1 VTLGK
6 LTDLQVRILR
16 DLAVVRPR
24 WTLTGGGALAGLH
37 TKHRSTRDLDL
48 FWRGAGQL
56 GELPRDVT
64 RLLES
69 DHLEVDP
76 VQITPAFC
84 RLRVTGG
91 GETVLVDLVADAAP
105 VVEEPRETA
114 FQDVS
119 ILVDTRHEI
128 LVSKLCSLL
137 ERSELR
143 DLEDLRVLLEGGG
156 DLERAVSEAPSKD
169 AGFSPLTLVWLL
181 RDLPISS
188 VASASG
194 WAPEEIIRLEKFR
207 DELVRTILGLTIQ
220 Q

>member
-56 GELPRDVT
+56 GELPRDV
-64 RLLES
+64 RSLLES
-69 DHLEVDP
+69 DRLDVEP

-105 VVEEPRETA
+105 VAEEPRETA
-114 FQDVS
+114 LQDVT

-143 DLEDLRVLLEGGG
+143 DLEDVRVLIDVGG
-156 DLERAVSEAPSKD
+156 DLERAVGQAPTKD
-169 AGFSPLTLVWLL
+169 AGFSPLTLAWVL

-188 VASASG
+188 VASTSG
-194 WAPEEIIRLEKFR
+194 WAPEEIVRLEKFR
-207 DELVRTILGLTIQ
+207 DELVRTILGFTTQ
-220 Q
+220 R

>member
-1 VTLGK
+1 VTLGR
-6 LTDLQVRILR
+6 LTELQVRILR

-24 WTLTGGGALAGLH
+24 WTLTGGGALAGIY

-48 FWRGAGQL
+48 FWRGAGLL

-64 RLLES
+64 SVLES
-69 DHLEVDP
+69 DRLDVEP

-105 VVEEPRETA
+105 IVEEPREEA
-114 FQDVS
+114 LQDVT
-119 ILVDTRHEI
+119 ILVDTQHEI

-137 ERSELR
+137 ERSEPR
-143 DLEDLRVLLEGGG
+143 DLEDVRVLVQGGG
-156 DLERAVSEAPSKD
+156 DLERAVSQAPSKD
-169 AGFSPLTLVWLL
+169 AGFSPLTLAWLL

-188 VASASG
+188 LAAASG
-194 WAPEEIIRLEKFR
+194 WTPDEIVRLESFR
-207 DELVRTILGLTIQ
+207 DDLVRSILGLTTQ